1 MTAVMDAAF
10 ESRRTGP
17 NGLEAPASPLS
28 DRVIVEFSAAEDVV
42 SGMERA
48 VQLLRRAGGVNRVE
62 WWAAGAHAAGPRLE
76 AADGP
81 GGGRRE
87 SVQIGD
93 AGTLFVEGD
102 WWSGELAAAVMRL
115 APIVR
120 RRCAEERLAVR
131 AGRIVRQN
139 EALEDFAAVV
149 AHELKAPLNAAL
161 LGADA
166 ADAVRSALG
175 LVDSLLEAARSES
188 AAETSSRVCDCLS
201 EVLTDIHPVP
211 ARVATGDLDDDF
223 PLPAGA
229 LRLVLRNLVSNAVSA
244 GATRI
249 GVRTT
254 ASSSSHKLVVEDDG
268 VGLDGPE
275 AAAYS
280 SGSGLGLGLSKR
292 IVARFGGTLGLEP
305 RVAGGARAVLEIP
318 RRRP

>member
-1 MTAVMDAAF
+1 MTAVMDAAL
-10 ESRRTGP
+10 ESRRTRP
-17 NGLEAPASPLS
+17 SGLAAPASPLS
-28 DRVIVEFSAAEDVV
+28 DRVIVEFSAAEDFG

-62 WWAAGAHAAGPRLE
+62 WWAAGANAAAPRLE

-131 AGRIVRQN
+131 RPDRAAERGAGGLRRGGGTRAEGTAQRGASRGQCRGRGALGPRARRLPARGRPQRVGCGDVFAGLRLPVRGTHGHPSRPGSSRDRRPRRRFPSSGRGTPPRSPESGLQRG
-139 EALEDFAAVV
+139 LRRR
-149 AHELKAPLNAAL
+149 H
-161 LGADA
+161 AD
-166 ADAVRSALG
+166 RSAHDR
-175 LVDSLLEAARSES
+175 LVGAR
-188 AAETSSRVCDCLS
+188 TSSWS
-201 EVLTDIHPVP
+201 
-211 ARVATGDLDDDF
+211 
-223 PLPAGA
+223 
-229 LRLVLRNLVSNAVSA
+229 
-244 GATRI
+244 
-249 GVRTT
+249 RTT
-254 ASSSSHKLVVEDDG
+254 GSVSTDRRLP
-268 VGLDGPE
+268 LTRP
-275 AAAYS
+275 
-280 SGSGLGLGLSKR
+280 GSGLGLGLSKR
-292 IVARFGGTLGLEP
+292 IVARFGGTLELEP

>member
-1 MTAVMDAAF
+1 MEVAL
-10 ESRRTGP
+10 ESRKSGP
-17 NGLEAPASPLS
+17 SRLAPPASPLS
-28 DRVIVEFSAAEDVV
+28 DRVIVEFSAAEDVG

-48 VQLLRRAGGVNRVE
+48 VRLLRRSGGVNRVE
-62 WWAAGAHAAGPRLE
+62 WWVAGMNAAAPRLE

-115 APIVR
+115 APILR
-120 RRCAEERLAVR
+120 RRCAEERLAVQ
-131 AGRIVRQN
+131 AGQIVQQN
-139 EALEDFAAVV
+139 GALEDFAAVV

-188 AAETSSRVCDCLS
+188 TAETTSRVRDCLS
-201 EVLTDIHPVP
+201 EVLTDLNPVP
-211 ARVATGDLDDDF
+211 ARVATGDVDGDF

-244 GATRI
+244 GATTI
-249 GVRTT
+249 SVRTT
-254 ASSSSHKLVVEDDG
+254 ASSTSHELVVEDDG
-268 VGLDGPE
+268 VGLDGPD

-292 IVARFGGTLGLEP
+292 IAARFGGTLELEP
-305 RVAGGARAVLEIP
+305 RVLRGVRAVLEIP